1 MRSQAVSML
10 FGFVLVGC
18 AVGPDYERPEV
29 AVLESYRYAVTD
41 AAATANSEWWK
52 NFSDPVLE
60 QHIATALANNASVAI
75 ATRNVEFAAGA
86 FTAARSPLFPQIG
99 YQGSGARQE
108 LPDEFVSP
116 GTDNPAT
123 TYQAFAT
130 ASWEIDLWGRIRRE
144 TEAARAE
151 LYAAEFARR
160 GILLSVVSAVTTVY
174 LNLRA
179 LDQQLIIAQRT
190 RDAFAESVKLF
201 ELRYKYGVVSE
212 MTVQQARS
220 QYETA
225 AAFIPQVEQQIVVT
239 ENVLALLLGGN
250 PGPVQRG
257 KSITELSLPVVPEGL
272 PSDLLARRPDIAEA
286 EQNLIAAN
294 AQIGAAKA
302 LYFPTISLTGFFGSS
317 SDDLSNLF
325 EGSAKTWN
333 FTGSIIGPIFTGG
346 GISGLV
352 AQTRASQEIALENY
366 ESVIE
371 NAFAE
376 VENALSSRT
385 KLTEQVAAKQRL
397 VDALQGYARLAR
409 LQFDGGYTSY
419 LTVLDAEQQL
429 FPAELDLVL
438 TRAQLLNTATNIYK
452 ATGGG
457 WINAADQMAPQ
468 PEGGGWLAPDVGT
481 AALPPDGGVAT
492 PAVSATAPASGSPV
506 TTSTSV
512 LVTPAAAATPE
523 VLPAATPAATVPAE
537 PANSATSVA
546 GE

>member
-1 MRSQAVSML
+1 ML
-10 FGFVLVGC
+10 FGFALVGC

-29 AVLESYRYAVTD
+29 VTPDSYRFAVTD
-41 AAATANSEWWK
+41 TAATANSEWWR
-52 NFSDPVLE
+52 NFDDPVLE
-60 QHIATALANNASVAI
+60 QHIATALANNSSVEI
-75 ATRNVEFAAGA
+75 ATRNVELAAGA
-86 FTAARSPLFPQIG
+86 FTTARSPLFPQIG
-99 YQGSGARQE
+99 YQGSGSRQE
-108 LPDEFVSP
+108 LPDEFITP

-144 TEAARAE
+144 TEAARAD

-160 GILLSVVSAVTTVY
+160 GVLLSVVSAVTTVY
-174 LNLRA
+174 LDLRA

-190 RDAFAESVKLF
+190 RDAYAESVKLF
-201 ELRYKYGVVSE
+201 ELQYKYGVVSE

-239 ENVLALLLGGN
+239 ENVLSILLGGN

-257 KSITELSLPVVPEGL
+257 KSITELNLPVVPEGL

-294 AQIGAAKA
+294 ALIGAAKA
-302 LYFPTISLTGFFGSS
+302 LYFPSISLTGFFGSS

-333 FTGSIIGPIFTGG
+333 FTGSITGPIFTGG

-352 AQTRASQEIALENY
+352 RQTEASQQIALENY

-438 TRAQLLNTATNIYK
+438 TRAQLLNTATDIYK

-457 WINAADQMAPQ
+457 WINVADQMAPQ

-492 PAVSATAPASGSPV
+492 PAVSATAPSGSPV

-512 LVTPAAAATPE
+512 LILPAAAATPE
-523 VLPAATPAATVPAE
+523 ALPVAPAATPAATAPAE

>member
-29 AVLESYRYAVTD
+29 AVPESYRYAVTD

-60 QHIATALANNASVAI
+60 QHIATALANNASAAI
-75 ATRNVEFAAGA
+75 ATRNVELAAGE

-99 YQGSGARQE
+99 YSGGVARE
-108 LPDEFVSP
+108 EFPDEFLAP
-116 GTDNPAT
+116 GADNPAT

-130 ASWEIDLWGRIRRE
+130 ASWEIDLWGRIRRQ
-144 TEAARAE
+144 TEAARAN
-151 LYAAEFARR
+151 LYATEYARR
-160 GILLSVVSAVTTVY
+160 GVLLTVVSAVTTVY
-174 LNLRA
+174 LNLRT
-179 LDQQLIIAQRT
+179 LDQQLVIAQRT

-201 ELRYKYGVVSE
+201 ELQYKYGVVSE

-225 AAFIPQVEQQIVVT
+225 AAFIPQVEQQITVT
-239 ENVLALLLGGN
+239 ENALAILLGGN
-250 PGPVQRG
+250 PGPVARG
-257 KSITELSLPVVPEGL
+257 KSIAELSLPIVPEGL
-272 PSDLLARRPDIAEA
+272 PSDLLERRPDIAEA

-302 LYFPTISLTGFFGSS
+302 LYFPSISLTGFFGNS
-317 SDDLSNLF
+317 SDDLSDLF

-333 FTGSIIGPIFTGG
+333 FTGLITGPIFTGG

-352 AQTRASQEIALENY
+352 RQTEALQEIALENY
-366 ESVIE
+366 EFVIE
-371 NAFAE
+371 QAFAE

-385 KLTEQVAAKQRL
+385 RLTEQVAAEQRL
-397 VDALQGYARLAR
+397 VDALQAYARLAR

-419 LTVLDAEQQL
+419 LTVLDAEQRL
-429 FPAELDLVL
+429 FPAELDLVR
-438 TRAQLLNTATNIYK
+438 TRAQLLNTATDIYK

-481 AALPPDGGVAT
+481 AALPPDGGVASPAASTAT
-492 PAVSATAPASGSPV
+492 PAIALPVETWTTPLPA
-506 TTSTSV
+506 
-512 LVTPAAAATPE
+512 TPA
-523 VLPAATPAATVPAE
+523 PAATPMLPAADASAE
-537 PANSATSVA
+537 SAADSETPPA